1 MKYLDSVVVLLLPV
15 ADSVVVVV
23 HVSFDVVPGVL
34 SMYKMSYLVFF

>member
-1 MKYLDSVVVLLLPV
+1 MKYLDSVVVVLPV
-15 ADSVVVVV
+15 ADIVVVV